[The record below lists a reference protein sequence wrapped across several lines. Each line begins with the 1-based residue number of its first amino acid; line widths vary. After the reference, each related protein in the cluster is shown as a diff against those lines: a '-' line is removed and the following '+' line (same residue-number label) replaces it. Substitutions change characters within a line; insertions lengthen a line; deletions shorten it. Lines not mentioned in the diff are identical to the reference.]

1 MICGENRWRLYVF
14 MEEWYR
20 FRPLA
25 ISVPF
30 RWINRCVVC
39 AAAGQIYLTVLL
51 VALRCALD
59 ASFMFFRKRN
69 MIMSSTGKTA
79 VVDNILSRAAEQ
91 VGDITRPAVDIYYDR
106 FPQARALFEKHAVGA
121 KQNLEGEM
129 VERALYCLMYWFD
142 SPGEVEILLMGSV
155 PHHSDTLK
163 VAPELYQGFL
173 VATTEVIAATIPPE
187 NIEELSVWQEL
198 CNELEKL
205 IVQSGQYS
213 VK

>member
-1 MICGENRWRLYVF
+1 
-14 MEEWYR
+14 
-20 FRPLA
+20 
-25 ISVPF
+25 
-30 RWINRCVVC
+30 
-39 AAAGQIYLTVLL
+39 
-51 VALRCALD
+51 
-59 ASFMFFRKRN
+59 MFFQKRN

-91 VGDITRPAVDIYYDR
+91 VGDITRSAVDIYYDR

-155 PHHSDTLK
+155 PDHSDTLK